1 MIQCSLV
8 TAITGSYLSYFYA
21 VEIVLFNLL
30 VINILF
36 QHILAVL
43 LQHQIYKCFE
53 MPENPN
59 KNSVVFYYCIVLP
72 FLVQNYSIMKGLSQ
86 KYKMVEVVITSRGC
100 LVQPSCSSWGHPEL
114 FALDHTPVALNISKE
129 RLHSIPGQLVPVLS
143 HHHGEKVFPDF

>member
-43 LQHQIYKCFE
+43 LQRQIYNCFE

-114 FALDHTPVALNISKE
+114 FALDHTPVAFKYLQGE
-129 RLHSIPGQLVPVLS
+129 TPQHSWAACASSQ
-143 HHHGEKVFPDF
+143 